1 LQQILLR
8 QTNIS
13 DEVRALFERH
23 SLQKTRP
30 TVGQLSTLLQSESRP
45 LSKFFI
51 VIDALDECHSDK
63 TACNLLEDLQTLGPA
78 MRLLVTAR
86 PHIIS
91 VKQRY
96 EDAVV
101 LKIRADDEDIKKFLQ
116 GQIEKEP
123 KLKTRITKDPA
134 LGVLIKTTIVQKV
147 KGMYVPI
154 YLFSLIR

>member
-1 LQQILLR
+1 VINYLERTYIHDDNVALAFIYFNYKEQQKEQQNLADLIGSLLQQILLR

-101 LKIRADDEDIKKFLQ
+101 
-116 GQIEKEP
+116 
-123 KLKTRITKDPA
+123 
-134 LGVLIKTTIVQKV
+134 
-147 KGMYVPI
+147 
-154 YLFSLIR
+154 